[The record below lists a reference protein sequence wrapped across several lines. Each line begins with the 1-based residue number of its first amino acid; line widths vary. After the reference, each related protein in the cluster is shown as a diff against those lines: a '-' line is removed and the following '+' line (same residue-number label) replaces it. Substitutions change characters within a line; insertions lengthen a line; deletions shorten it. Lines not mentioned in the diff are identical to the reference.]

1 MEEEDIIALV
11 TEAQNGSREAFGELV
26 VQFESTIFATV
37 MKRLHNHAEAREVT
51 QEVFMQ
57 AMQKLF
63 QLREPERFV
72 GWVRQ
77 IASRMA
83 INRAMRKPH
92 EFSCAPETFA
102 GISSEPDTLLQ
113 DILRH
118 EQASQLRG
126 GLDRLRE
133 MDRDTLVAFY
143 FEGQSLKQMSDSFDS
158 PIGTIKRRLHTAR
171 HRLREELGDLQ
182 LV

>member
-1 MEEEDIIALV
+1 MEEQEIIALV
-11 TEAQNGSREAFGELV
+11 TDAQNDSREAFGELV

-37 MKRLHNHAEAREVT
+37 IKRLHNHAEASEVT

-57 AMQKLF
+57 AMRKLS
-63 QLREPERFV
+63 QLQEPKRFV

-77 IASRMA
+77 IAVRMA
-83 INRAMRKPH
+83 INRAMRKPR
-92 EFSCAPETFA
+92 ELSCAPEMFA
-102 GISSEPDTLLQ
+102 GMTSKPETPLQ
-113 DILRH
+113 DLLRR
-118 EQASQLRG
+118 EQVSQLRG

-133 MDRDTLVAFY
+133 MDRDTLIAFY